1 MNREDDALKRL
12 AESLARRLAHRF
24 EGESKP
30 SVSEGV
36 LRDTLDA
43 VADRYRGH
51 GLAYHNAE
59 HLRDCLITF
68 DRVRQLAED
77 HDGVEA
83 ALWYHDAIYNPRTSD
98 NEASSAGLATRDLI
112 AVGLPAAW
120 VKNVAELVL
129 ATHHMVTIDAPDA
142 DVIRD
147 VDLAILGRPEGA
159 YRRYADAIRREYRHV
174 EELAYVAGRWKILN
188 AFLKRPRVYATDW
201 FHDRFEAAAR
211 KNMNAELRRLT
222 AA

>member
-59 HLRDCLITF
+59 HLRDCLVTF

-83 ALWYHDAIYNPRTSD
+83 ALWYHDAIYDPRASD
-98 NEASSAGLATRDLI
+98 NEATSAGLATRDLI

-120 VKNVAELVL
+120 VNNVAELVL
-129 ATHHMVTIDAPDA
+129 ATRHTVTIDAPDA
-142 DVIRD
+142 DLIRD
-147 VDLAILGRPEGA
+147 VDLAVLGRAVDE
-159 YRRYADAIRREYRHV
+159 YERYARAIREEYRHV
-174 EELAYVAGRWKILN
+174 EPSAYAVGRAKVLN
-188 AFLKRPRVYATDW
+188 AFLARPRVYATDW
-201 FHDRFEAAAR
+201 FFGRYEIAAR
-211 KNMNAELRRLT
+211 DNMNAELRRLT